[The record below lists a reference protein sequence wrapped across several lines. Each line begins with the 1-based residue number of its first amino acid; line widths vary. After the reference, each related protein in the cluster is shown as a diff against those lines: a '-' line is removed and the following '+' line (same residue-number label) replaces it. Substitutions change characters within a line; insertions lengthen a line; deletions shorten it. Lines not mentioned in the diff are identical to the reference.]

1 MARATIDLVLPWH
14 SVASEIADLN
24 FNIVTGQHN
33 KRMKSCHPAKP
44 WGSRDFFT
52 GVGYHTHILKGFFP
66 SPESLVIPSK
76 PTPTERTPEDQP
88 FCLVHKHP
96 DDPDQ
101 RVVITSWLFSIHA
114 SQLKEH
120 EALARKTAAAFS
132 NTLSIAEYVYNQPE
146 VSEESKAGLQHLILD
161 LVTGSNFAWRTV
173 DNNMLMCCSVA
184 LVNLSRTIPV
194 IDSDQ
199 KVVFLH
205 APFRGTTL
213 FGGELAKLHRA
224 NKESARFTT
233 VYPAASPQTYSTV
246 TGLSVRVASPTG
258 EVAGIEIR
266 VDPPLWPQI
275 LNSKSG
281 TGQTTVTVTV
291 PQDSNK
297 RKVQSNEGAPCAKRP
312 HIAGK
317 PKGDK

>member
-44 WGSRDFFT
+44 FGSRDFFT
-52 GVGYHTHILKGFFP
+52 GLGYHTHILKGYFP

-76 PTPTERTPEDQP
+76 PTPTERTAEYQP
-88 FCLVHKHP
+88 FYLVHKHS
-96 DDPDQ
+96 DDPHE
-101 RVVITSWLFSIHA
+101 RVVITSGSFSIHA

-161 LVTGSNFAWRTV
+161 LVTGSNFAWRMV
-173 DNNMLMCCSVA
+173 HNNMLMRCSVA
-184 LVNLSRTIPV
+184 LDNLSRTIPV

-199 KVVFLH
+199 TVVFLH

-213 FGGELAKLHRA
+213 
-224 NKESARFTT
+224 S
-233 VYPAASPQTYSTV
+233 
-246 TGLSVRVASPTG
+246 GLSRRRSQFSWTPLPRAGACTLGIPRFWVFGPAPHQYAGAQGSSTLGLTITCHHVMIATDNNTVVAYINKQGGPIPTSYC
-258 EVAGIEIR
+258 V
-266 VDPPLWPQI
+266 W
-275 LNSKSG
+275 
-281 TGQTTVTVTV
+281 
-291 PQDSNK
+291 
-297 RKVQSNEGAPCAKRP
+297 
-312 HIAGK
+312 
-317 PKGDK
+317 